1 MSMDPLSQKKQDN
14 IAGYVV
20 SMWHLED
27 LLRAHRFDPT
37 LIEEQLV
44 APMEVDED
52 ARVAMLGW
60 YTDMARRMQEQGVSE
75 RGHLSE
81 VEEVMHELEF
91 LHRTLVDVLND
102 ADYDA
107 LHAKAEADIKAL
119 QDAAGEDADGPV
131 TTCFTAIYG
140 VMVLRARKQ
149 EVSHATAE
157 AEGNMRRLLERLSQH
172 YRQMRKLP
180 GVSMN

>member
-1 MSMDPLSQKKQDN
+1 MKDPLAQKKQEN
-14 IAGYVV
+14 IAAYVV

-27 LLRAHRFDPT
+27 LLRAHRFDPR

-44 APMEVDED
+44 APMDADAEVR
-52 ARVAMLGW
+52 AAMLCW
-60 YTDMARRMQEQGVSE
+60 YTDMARRMQEQGVGE

-81 VEEVMHELEF
+81 VEEVMNELEF

-102 ADYDA
+102 PDYDA
-107 LHAKAEADIKAL
+107 LYAKAEAGIKSL
-119 QDAAGEDADGPV
+119 QDAAGEDADGPI

-149 EVSHATAE
+149 DVSAATTE
-157 AEGNMRRLLERLSQH
+157 SEGHMRRLLERLGQH